1 MKITFWISLTFL
13 AFAFR
18 PCAHADESTKVSK
31 IEELMRITKVE
42 LMTGQMAGQIRAM
55 MMNQFSAAGLPE
67 ESKAAATEM
76 MNKAVAQIEERM
88 SWDKLKPEYVKVYA
102 DVFSEEEITGIL
114 AFYKTPTGQ
123 AMLAKM
129 PLLMSK
135 SMEISQ
141 RRMAGLMPE
150 IQRQMQDVMQKYKSE
165 KKQ

>member
-1 MKITFWISLTFL
+1 MKPTLWIAVTLL

-18 PCAHADESTKVSK
+18 TGAHADESTKASK
-31 IEELMRITKVE
+31 IEELMKITKVE
-42 LMTGQMAGQIRAM
+42 SMTEQMAGQIRAM
-55 MMNQFSAAGLPE
+55 MMNQFNAAGLPE
-67 ESKAAATEM
+67 ESKAGVAEM

-88 SWDKLKPEYVKVYA
+88 SWEKLKPEYLKLYA
-102 DVFSEEEITGIL
+102 DVFTEDEISGFL

-150 IQRQMQDVMQKYKSE
+150 IQRQMQDMMQKYKSE
-165 KKQ
+165 KKP